1 MKREPT
7 SVSHQELLSTYRF
20 VRLAMP
26 GLAFLL
32 AVGVTIQIFSP
43 ADNCWLGSI
52 SAYYYTPARA
62 VFVACLCSIGTCL
75 FVYRGTTEREDLVLN
90 ISGILAFFVALI
102 PTPLDEAETGPK
114 SLCGRSNVPTDTQL
128 SDALANNIWSAL
140 AALVMVAIAYA
151 VFGGF
156 IKQGHGRPSTKAVV
170 TSLVVAAVPVVLYVG
185 WPDKVESWGHYVAAV
200 GLFIGVI
207 LMTLMHTWPGT
218 FAGKRADGSRPTTEP
233 KLPEDLRSRDRADGG
248 RPGRGPGDEVRAG
261 PRQRIVRARV
271 RTDRGVRDLLVGA
284 DLGELGTWRTRHR
297 RTPRRRTRRRRRQPT
312 SRRCPATARRCGGR
326 SPDAG

>member
-62 VFVACLCSIGTCL
+62 VFVACLCAIGTCL

-90 ISGILAFFVALI
+90 VSGILAFFVALI
-102 PTPLDEAETGPK
+102 PTPLEEAETGPK

-156 IKQGHGRPSTKAVV
+156 LKQGHGRPSTKAVV
-170 TSLVVAAVPVVLYVG
+170 TSFVVAAVPVVLYVV
-185 WPDKVESWGHYVAAV
+185 WPDKVESCGHYVAAV

-218 FAGKRADGSRPTTEP
+218 FAGERADGSQPVTEP
-233 KLPEDLRSRDRADGG
+233 KFQKIYGAVIALMGVVLAVALVMKFALDRDNALFVLESGLIAAFVIFWSVQTWENWGVENEAQAD
-248 RPGRGPGDEVRAG
+248 AA
-261 PRQRIVRARV
+261 Q
-271 RTDRGVRDLLVGA
+271 A
-284 DLGELGTWRTRHR
+284 DAA
-297 RTPRRRTRRRRRQPT
+297 QADAAQA
-312 SRRCPATARRCGGR
+312 ATA
-326 SPDAG
+326 D